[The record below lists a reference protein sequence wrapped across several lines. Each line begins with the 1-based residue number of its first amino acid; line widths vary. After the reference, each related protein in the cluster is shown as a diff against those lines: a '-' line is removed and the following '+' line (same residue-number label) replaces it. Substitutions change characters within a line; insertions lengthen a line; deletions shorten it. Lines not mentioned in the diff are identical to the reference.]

1 MSDRAKAAIP
11 APGWAAPARWSA
23 WIGTSGAGALV
34 GAIVLAASLGPTSR
48 AAAADAAAPPSPAR
62 EAYCAR
68 NLGTWFYCHRENPEP
83 QSAPAPAPEAAKSE
97 TEEDELAKFER
108 FKAALDRASK
118 LAVWNPTPENVER
131 FFRLQQ
137 LALNQSSLFSDQYRR
152 LVWAKPELDYAL
164 KRPVSELGQRD
175 WKETRTADRELF
187 LKRISGEVGLFYV
200 FRGNCGPCR
209 VFSPIIRDFA
219 NRYALQVRGVSVD
232 GAANSE
238 IATTFVD
245 RGQLRSWGIDNP
257 TTPSI
262 LLFQNSS
269 LDPETG
275 AARSRPVTLSDDRVV
290 VVSPCLKPRG
300 CLTYVGAGVMSQ
312 EDIID
317 RIYVMLATRPGED
330 F

>member
-1 MSDRAKAAIP
+1 MRRSPHRIRPRALI
-11 APGWAAPARWSA
+11 AP
-23 WIGTSGAGALV
+23 
-34 GAIVLAASLGPTSR
+34 IVLAAGIALQ
-48 AAAADAAAPPSPAR
+48 AAAAPDGAAASAPSSA
-62 EAYCAR
+62 AYCSR
-68 NLGTWFYCHRENPEP
+68 DLGTWFYCRREVPEP
-83 QSAPAPAPEAAKSE
+83 PPAAPEATKQA
-97 TEEDELAKFER
+97 TEDAELAKFEA
-108 FKAALDRASK
+108 FKAELDRASK
-118 LAVWNPTPENVER
+118 LAVWSPTPENVER
-131 FFRLQQ
+131 FYRLQQ
-137 LALNQSSLFSDQYRR
+137 RALDQSSLFSDHYRR

-200 FRGNCGPCR
+200 FRGNCGPCK
-209 VFSPIIRDFA
+209 VFSPIIHDFA
-219 NRYALQVRGVSVD
+219 DRYALQVRGVSVD
-232 GAANSE
+232 GAANPV
-238 IATTFVD
+238 IATSFVD

-275 AARSRPVTLSDDRVV
+275 AVRAQKVKLSDERIVE
-290 VVSPCLKPRG
+290 VSPCLKPRG

-317 RIYVMLATRPGED
+317 RIYVMLATKPGED
-330 F
+330 Y